1 MENVNLQLKDPSSI
15 FSDSGQ
21 TLKFREVLSFPKTE
35 KVRTALKTGVVRMVL
50 AAASDENLEKSSLLS
65 DTESMSEKESE
76 VKPSKRK

>member
-1 MENVNLQLKDPSSI
+1 MDNVNLQLKDPSAI

-35 KVRTALKTGVVRMVL
+35 KVRTALKTGVVRMLPPETVV
-50 AAASDENLEKSSLLS
+50 AEVET
-65 DTESMSEKESE
+65 TEIATED